1 MKLEE
6 RLFSPE
12 EVAERLG
19 MSRYTIGEWLRSG
32 RLKGRRIGRFWRVK
46 ASDLQAFIDNPPPLH
61 PQAREETNVDTSQDT
76 KAGRAWVKNDLFARL
91 REDYRDT
98 LRLTDH
104 YGWRTHE
111 LQPFQNTFYFE
122 VEGLSDIQLIDVPRQ
137 SLDECAHPH
146 NTDERRRVEQLLRQ
160 KFECIARAL

>member
-46 ASDLQAFIDNPPPLH
+46 ESDLQAFIDSPPPLEAS
-61 PQAREETNVDTSQDT
+61 ARRPEAPP
-76 KAGRAWVKNDLFARL
+76 AG
-91 REDYRDT
+91 
-98 LRLTDH
+98 
-104 YGWRTHE
+104 
-111 LQPFQNTFYFE
+111 
-122 VEGLSDIQLIDVPRQ
+122 
-137 SLDECAHPH
+137 DE
-146 NTDERRRVEQLLRQ
+146 
-160 KFECIARAL
+160 